1 MQSVLAKMST
11 GGEKIRDEGRI
22 GRIRQVALSYG
33 AFASYGSVESKS
45 TTTIKGR
52 SDPAFSETIFLHTYT
67 STYY

>member
-33 AFASYGSVESKS
+33 AFASYGSVETKS
-45 TTTIKGR
+45 TTTI
-52 SDPAFSETIFLHTYT
+52 
-67 STYY
+67 